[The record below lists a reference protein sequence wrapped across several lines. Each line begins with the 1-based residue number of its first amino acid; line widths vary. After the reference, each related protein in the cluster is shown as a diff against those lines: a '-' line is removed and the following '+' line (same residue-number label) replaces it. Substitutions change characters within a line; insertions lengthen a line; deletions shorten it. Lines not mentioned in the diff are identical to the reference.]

1 MRPFMERMLAFRGYL
16 YKSLSATTEVIVESD
31 KADVLERPVSPEMA
45 IFYITQD
52 TQRHP
57 LLPEI
62 KSEYLLCVPCWI
74 PSVES

>member
-1 MRPFMERMLAFRGYL
+1 MNLGLIDVSSIDLNCFVMFFPWLL
-16 YKSLSATTEVIVESD
+16 VEVD
-31 KADVLERPVSPEMA
+31 LPERPIPPEMV

-62 KSEYLLCVPCWI
+62 KTGLFFQHLHSNLEI
-74 PSVES
+74 S

>member
-1 MRPFMERMLAFRGYL
+1 MDKFEFCCDVFLFGV
-16 YKSLSATTEVIVESD
+16 EVD
-31 KADVLERPVSPEMA
+31 LPERPLPPEMV

-62 KSEYLLCVPCWI
+62 KSGLSSNLEILPFL
-74 PSVES
+74 

>member
-1 MRPFMERMLAFRGYL
+1 MSRCLADAVVF
-16 YKSLSATTEVIVESD
+16 S
-31 KADVLERPVSPEMA
+31 ADVLERPVSPEMA

-62 KSEYLLCVPCWI
+62 KSGMLLCHL
-74 PSVES
+74 S